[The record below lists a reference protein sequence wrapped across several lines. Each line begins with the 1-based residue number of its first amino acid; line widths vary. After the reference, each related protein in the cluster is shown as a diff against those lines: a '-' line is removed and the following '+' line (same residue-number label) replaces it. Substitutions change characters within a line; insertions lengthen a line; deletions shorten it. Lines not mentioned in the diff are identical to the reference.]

1 MTDIGLIS
9 YYVGIEVK
17 QMKEGIFVSQERYA
31 KEVLEKFN
39 MINSKPVTTPIEVGI
54 KLSKYEDGDVVNP
67 TYFKSLIG
75 SLRYLTNTRL
85 DILYSV

>member
-1 MTDIGLIS
+1 
-9 YYVGIEVK
+9 
-17 QMKEGIFVSQERYA
+17 
-31 KEVLEKFN
+31 

-67 TYFKSLIG
+67 TYFKSLLG

>member
-1 MTDIGLIS
+1 MTYIGLMS

-31 KEVLEKFN
+31 RVVFEKFN
-39 MINSKPVTTPIEVGI
+39 MINSKLVTTPIEVGI

-67 TYFKSLIG
+67 TYFKSLLG
-75 SLRYLTNTRL
+75 SLRYLINTRP
-85 DILYSV
+85 DIFYSV